1 MTIDGDFAQTFPSIQ
16 LQKGHFVKVPFITGS
31 SSEEGTA
38 FGQGYGPNGTV
49 NTIADWR
56 WSVNVTIPETS
67 IANTGMSRKE
77 ITDYFSTLYPDIQ
90 AAGIL
95 SFDAHPQLITPNS
108 TAATSYSLQFRR
120 IAAYVG
126 DITIIASRRMQASA
140 WSNYSVPIYTYR
152 FDATAHGVSPIIGGT
167 HFQEVAFVFG
177 NTLGV
182 GYPTN
187 PIVDG
192 SPAEAT
198 AYTDLADDMDTA
210 WVRFITMLDPNGPWG
225 VQSSGS
231 NTVIWR
237 RFNTTEGGGV
247 GREIVWSV
255 NGTGSYVEWDGYRV
269 DAIAFINENA
279 LKIFGR

>member
-38 FGQGYGPNGTV
+38 FGQGYSPNGTV

-120 IAAYVG
+120 IAGLCWRHHHHRLEA
-126 DITIIASRRMQASA
+126 DAS
-140 WSNYSVPIYTYR
+140 
-152 FDATAHGVSPIIGGT
+152 
-167 HFQEVAFVFG
+167 
-177 NTLGV
+177 LGV
-182 GYPTN
+182 EQLLC
-187 PIVDG
+187 
-192 SPAEAT
+192 AH
-198 AYTDLADDMDTA
+198 LH
-210 WVRFITMLDPNGPWG
+210 
-225 VQSSGS
+225 VQ
-231 NTVIWR
+231 I
-237 RFNTTEGGGV
+237 
-247 GREIVWSV
+247 
-255 NGTGSYVEWDGYRV
+255 
-269 DAIAFINENA
+269 
-279 LKIFGR
+279 